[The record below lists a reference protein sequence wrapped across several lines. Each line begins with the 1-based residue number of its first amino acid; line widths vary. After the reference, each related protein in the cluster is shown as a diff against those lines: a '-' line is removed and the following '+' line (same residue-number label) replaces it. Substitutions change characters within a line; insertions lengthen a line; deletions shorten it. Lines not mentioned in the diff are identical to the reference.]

1 MFKFNL
7 KICQIIG
14 LSKDEFT
21 DLQKQL
27 KSLRNSDQ
35 RSTTFV
41 LAVFLFWLKTGI
53 YLLIQL

>member
-7 KICQIIG
+7 KICQKLG